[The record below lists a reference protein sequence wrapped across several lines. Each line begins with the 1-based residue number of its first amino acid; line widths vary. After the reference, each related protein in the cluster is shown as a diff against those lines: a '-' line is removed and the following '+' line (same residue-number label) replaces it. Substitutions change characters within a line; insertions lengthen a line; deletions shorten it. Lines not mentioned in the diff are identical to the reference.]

1 MLAKISKGKNL
12 VSVVYHH
19 EGQGGQTEQGTCIRL
34 NISSSPVYCVGDI
47 GVDGCRD
54 CPLCERTRA
63 VSSRGE
69 GGQPVLPGPS
79 WVEEHI
85 AKYKTYRPTD
95 TVYSVVD

>member
-34 NISSSPVYCVGDI
+34 NISSSPFYCVGDI
-47 GVDGCRD
+47 RCRWD

-85 AKYKTYRPTD
+85 AKYKTYRPTV
-95 TVYSVVD
+95 TVYSVVN